1 MVTLQITHIWTER
14 RDLAT
19 EMAQEMAYDSNGNLQ
34 YDLDRRISAIHYNL
48 LNLPELI
55 CFMDGC
61 KIVNLYDAAGRKHGT
76 KYYEQDDSL
85 PAYSTWY
92 DGHYERTDYADTL
105 VPSLCRVHHA
115 EGYVSSGREA
125 ATPPVFHYCHR
136 DHLGNTC
143 AVWNATADSVVQRT
157 LYYAGGM
164 PMAGSTGQPYQ
175 PYKYNGKEFV
185 NAYGYDEYDS
195 QARWYY
201 PAVMR
206 TTTIDP
212 LSEKYYA
219 TSPYVWCAN
228 NPVKY
233 VDLDGREIVIG
244 RWYGR
249 ILALM
254 GIKNFEYKVQ
264 KILKNLMPYLP
275 N

>member
-1 MVTLQITHIWTER
+1 MTA
-14 RDLAT
+14 DL
-19 EMAQEMAYDSNGNLQ
+19 M
-34 YDLDRRISAIHYNL
+34 
-48 LNLPELI
+48 
-55 CFMDGC
+55 
-61 KIVNLYDAAGRKHGT
+61 
-76 KYYEQDDSL
+76 YY
-85 PAYSTWY
+85 
-92 DGHYERTDYADTL
+92 
-105 VPSLCRVHHA
+105 
-115 EGYVSSGREA
+115 
-125 ATPPVFHYCHR
+125 HR

-185 NAYGYDEYDS
+185 TAYGYDEYDS

-228 NPVKY
+228 NSVKY

-264 KILKNLMPYLP
+264 KKY
-275 N
+275 